1 MRGNRRLLNTYLD
14 DRLLQQV
21 KVESAKQRKTMQDW
35 LTEAIVLKLKSD
47 GVEVEQDPNNSR
59 TSPKD

>member
-1 MRGNRRLLNTYLD
+1 MHRKLINIRLDSDLW
-14 DRLLQQV
+14 LQARSVAV
-21 KVESAKQRKTMQDW
+21 KQGKTMQNW
-35 LTEAIVLKLKSD
+35 LTEAIVQKLKSD